1 MPGTPA
7 RTGNSEKILLG
18 YGTFFI
24 DDVAVGLTRGG
35 GQFTLERTIRHI
47 GADGDHGS
55 YKDRHVIDESK
66 PKLKMNLLELMGD
79 NLEKIYPAISRTETT
94 DNTHYNSNGEVD
106 PITTNTVKGEWSIDS
121 NDYHTVKWVGKTKDG
136 KSVII
141 KLFNAINLDNP
152 DWALADKDEVVGSV
166 TFEGTYPE
174 DCEEGYEPWEVTW
187 VA

>member
-7 RTGNSEKILLG
+7 RTGNSERILLG

-55 YKDRHVIDESK
+55 YVDRHVIDDSK
-66 PKLKMNLLELMGD
+66 PKLKMSLLELMGD
-79 NLEKIYPAISRTETT
+79 NLEKIYPASDVTETT
-94 DNTHYNSNGEVD
+94 ENSV
-106 PITTNTVKGEWSIDS
+106 TTNTVKGGWSIDS

-141 KLFNAINLDNP
+141 KLFNAINLDNL

>member
-7 RTGNSEKILLG
+7 RTGNSERILLG

-24 DDVAVGLTRGG
+24 DDVPVGLTRGG
-35 GQFTLERTIRHI
+35 GQFTLERAIRHI

-66 PKLKMNLLELMGD
+66 PKLKMNLLELMGN
-79 NLEKIYPAISRTETT
+79 NLEKAYPAIDVTETT
-94 DNTHYNSNGEVD
+94 VNNT
-106 PITTNTVKGEWSIDS
+106 TTNTVKGEWSIDS
-121 NDYHTVKWVGKTKDG
+121 DDYHTVKWVGKTKDG

-141 KLFNAINLDNP
+141 KLFNAINLDNL
-152 DWALADKDEVVGSV
+152 DWGLADKDEVVGSV